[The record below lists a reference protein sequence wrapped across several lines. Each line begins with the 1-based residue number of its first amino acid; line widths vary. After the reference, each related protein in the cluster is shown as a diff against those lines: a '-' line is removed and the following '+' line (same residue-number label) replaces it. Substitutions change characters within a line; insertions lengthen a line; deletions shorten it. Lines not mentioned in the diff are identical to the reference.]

1 MKKVLAVLL
10 SLALFGGAALAET
23 DAQTR
28 QRDITVDGVTE
39 TIEETLFTAP
49 SGYSIWLQDG
59 WQLQFG
65 MEGAMA
71 PENIPEGGVPEG
83 IPEGDV
89 PEGIPEGGDIADM
102 EMGFIADVYAPLD
115 AQDASLTVQPTADL
129 TAEDADSFLGEA
141 TYTEDA
147 EAVVSEISSFAMEDG
162 SEARTVEVISGG
174 VAYRYYF
181 IAGDGLRLCVT
192 AQFPEGDAEGY
203 GARMEEMIAS
213 IAFENAM

>member
-71 PENIPEGGVPEG
+71 PENIPEGGMPEG

-89 PEGIPEGGDIADM
+89 PEGVPEGGDIADM

-181 IAGDGLRLCVT
+181 IAGDGLSLCVT
-192 AQFPEGDAEGY
+192 AQFSEGDAKGY

>member
-71 PENIPEGGVPEG
+71 PENIPEGGMPEG

-89 PEGIPEGGDIADM
+89 PEGVPEGGDIADM

-181 IAGDGLRLCVT
+181 IAGDGLSLCVT

>member
-71 PENIPEGGVPEG
+71 PENIPEGGMPEG
-83 IPEGDV
+83 IPEGD
-89 PEGIPEGGDIADM
+89 DIADM

-181 IAGDGLRLCVT
+181 IAGDGLSLCVT

>member
-71 PENIPEGGVPEG
+71 PENIPEGGM
-83 IPEGDV
+83 

-181 IAGDGLRLCVT
+181 IAGDGLSLCVT